1 MYFAYLLP
9 KSPSSC
15 VLTIWRYDARSSAL
29 FPERA
34 ASRSAMIWGV
44 YRSDIC
50 TRYLVTYHHVV
61 RTEWGPSAG
70 QSRERV
76 VPFLPLYSSL
86 QSRSRHCYRGLF
98 KNVLHSLRSKE
109 REREREEASFSPFIM
124 AFLPLHDT
132 TEMASFVRESFR
144 WHWRSATRPPHP
156 LPDDYRDLCQRFTYL
171 MQREQRSILN
181 FSRWSR

>member
-1 MYFAYLLP
+1 MYFASLLP
-9 KSPSSC
+9 KWPSYYG
-15 VLTIWRYDARSSAL
+15 LTIWRYDARSSAL

-109 REREREEASFSPFIM
+109 REREREEASLFPFVMVFS
-124 AFLPLHDT
+124 PLHDT
-132 TEMASFVRESFR
+132 EGMANFVKESFR
-144 WHWRSATRPPHP
+144 WHWWSARARLVYFRMTIGVCACVLH
-156 LPDDYRDLCQRFTYL
+156 YL
-171 MQREQRSILN
+171 M
-181 FSRWSR
+181 